1 MDACKG
7 ISGDQRGIQVKNIL
21 EKLEVLAILV
31 VIVCVVVLLTGCTV
45 ASITTPAG
53 LTVRYID
60 LHPTGNAVETDV
72 TWQGIGTLSTR
83 RASDG
88 VEKVIDSVVP
98 VL

>member
-1 MDACKG
+1 MT
-7 ISGDQRGIQVKNIL
+7 NNF
-21 EKLEVLAILV
+21 KLFLSALV
-31 VIVCVVVLLTGCTV
+31 VCLVLLTLLGCTV
-45 ASITTPAG
+45 ATITTPAG
-53 LTVRYID
+53 LSVRYID

-72 TWQGIGTLSTR
+72 TWAGVGTLSTR